1 MSQNISGIHK
11 IFSYPLI
18 YSLVQIIMSGVS
30 VRSTLVKKIIN
41 KNAKI
46 LDIGC
51 GTGKILESLPAVDYY
66 GYDISK
72 KYINYAKKKYKSK
85 RNKFYH
91 KKFNINEVDNI
102 PKIDFILL
110 FGVIHHLEDEELHE
124 LFPVLKKVLKKN
136 GKIIT
141 CDPIYIKKQNIIS
154 HFLIKND
161 VGKNVRNKE
170 NYLKLLTKHFRNVK
184 FNIKHQIFIPYTWFS
199 TLCIK

>member
-18 YSLVQIIMSGVS
+18 YSLTQIIMSGVS
-30 VRSTLVKKIIN
+30 VRSALVKKIVN
-41 KNAKI
+41 ENAKI

-85 RNKFYH
+85 RNKFYC

-110 FGVIHHLEDEELHE
+110 FGVIHHLEDGELHE
-124 LFPVLKKVLKKN
+124 LFPVIKKVLKKN

-141 CDPIYIKKQNIIS
+141 CDPIYIKKQNIIG

-170 NYLKLLTKHFRNVK
+170 NYLKLLRKHFRNIK
-184 FNIKHQIFIPYTWFS
+184 FNIKHQNFIPYTWFS

>member
-18 YSLVQIIMSGVS
+18 YSLTQIIMSGVS
-30 VRSTLVKKIIN
+30 VRSALVKKIVN
-41 KNAKI
+41 ENAKI

-72 KYINYAKKKYKSK
+72 KYISYAKKKYKSK
-85 RNKFYH
+85 RNKFYC

-110 FGVIHHLEDEELHE
+110 FGVIHHLEDEEL
-124 LFPVLKKVLKKN
+124 
-136 GKIIT
+136 
-141 CDPIYIKKQNIIS
+141 
-154 HFLIKND
+154 
-161 VGKNVRNKE
+161 
-170 NYLKLLTKHFRNVK
+170 
-184 FNIKHQIFIPYTWFS
+184 
-199 TLCIK
+199 

>member
-1 MSQNISGIHK
+1 MSLNISGIHK

-18 YSLVQIIMSGVS
+18 YSLTQIIMSGVS
-30 VRSTLVKKIIN
+30 VRSALVKKIIN
-41 KNAKI
+41 ENAKV

-51 GTGKILESLPAVDYY
+51 GTAKILESLPLVDYY

-72 KYINYAKKKYKSK
+72 KYISYAKKKYKSK
-85 RNKFYH
+85 RNKFYC
-91 KKFNINEVDNI
+91 KKFNINELDNI

-110 FGVIHHLEDEELHE
+110 FGVIHHLEDEELHKI
-124 LFPVLKKVLKKN
+124 LPILKKVLKKS

-170 NYLKLLTKHFRNVK
+170 DYLKLLRKYFRNIK
-184 FNIKHQIFIPYTWFS
+184 FNIKHQNFIPYTWFS
-199 TLCIK
+199 TECAK